1 MNPLNPIS
9 PKVIVGVVVGLIFT
23 SIASNVTA
31 LDPHVFDFLG
41 PWGLFVFGVLL
52 TLVKALAEYFKA
64 DPLRIV
70 PPATKAA
77 PAPSETP
84 ASSPASP
91 AIVTGPGSV
100 AQSDTTPPATAPAVP
115 PATN

>member
-1 MNPLNPIS
+1 MNLNPIS
-9 PKVIVGVVVGLIFT
+9 PKVIVGLVVGLIFT

-52 TLVKALAEYFKA
+52 TLVKALAEYFKT
-64 DPLRIV
+64 DPLRVV
-70 PPATKAA
+70 PNTPE

-84 ASSPASP
+84 ASSPGSP

-100 AQSDTTPPATAPAVP
+100 AQSDAVTPTPATPAPPSA
-115 PATN
+115 